1 MGSASHH
8 FMKDGIEPV
17 HLYEMARE
25 FGVLP
30 ASFRDRILN
39 RVDLWNSTMLDRI
52 MKNTKSSRHT
62 LQMSELREI
71 VDSKYFFPDQE

>member
-1 MGSASHH
+1 
-8 FMKDGIEPV
+8 MKDGFVPV

-52 MKNTKSSRHT
+52 MKNTKSSRHSK
-62 LQMSELREI
+62 QIAELREI

>member
-1 MGSASHH
+1 MTRYDLMD
-8 FMKDGIEPV
+8 FDP
-17 HLYEMARE
+17 
-25 FGVLP
+25 
-30 ASFRDRILN
+30 FRNYTIGFDRILN